1 MKKTLV
7 IAGLAVLST
16 TAFASKARLQA
27 LGQDGRASLFLDD
40 TRSVFLNPAKLN
52 TMSDYVT
59 AEWGTG
65 SRADD
70 SEAAPH
76 AEGGFF
82 KKSNAFAYGVYV
94 GNEYGTNNTVKDSDG
109 DAADTADFATT
120 DNVTE
125 FFLAGD
131 MGMKWGARFSF
142 SSNENK
148 PSTGIKKENSTMG
161 LGLGVEHGAIEAYTN
176 LVLKDESKGATA
188 AGDKFDAETGINAG
202 LSYGMNSMK
211 FYADYDKSGYK
222 ITDATGT
229 TSDVASSELA
239 VGVAKT
245 HEIAAG
251 STMFMDIRYNMTSWE
266 DKKAT
271 GTNDKEIDTTSL
283 PLTIGFE
290 TQATSWLTLRASVAQ
305 NIVIGDKE
313 TKKGNGDKTEET
325 VANSTSVNAGA
336 TFTFGKLMI
345 DGVVGNTSGSRT
357 GNVGTKNGVLTTDNL
372 MTRVAVSY
380 WF

>member
-59 AEWGTG
+59 AEWGT
-65 SRADD
+65 SANTVD

-82 KKSNAFAYGVYV
+82 KKSNSFAYGVYV
-94 GNEYGTNNTVKDSDG
+94 GNEYGAKNDKKTGASF
-109 DAADTADFATT
+109 AAT
-120 DNVTE
+120 DNVSE

-131 MGMKWGARFSF
+131 MGMKWGARFSY
-142 SSNENK
+142 SSNEDK
-148 PSTGIKKENSTMG
+148 PATGIKKENSTMG
-161 LGLGVEHGAIEAYTN
+161 LGLGIEHGAIEAYTN

-245 HEIAAG
+245 HEITAG
-251 STMFMDIRYNMTSWE
+251 STMFIDLRYLMSSWE
-266 DKKAT
+266 DKKVTAAAT
-271 GTNDKEIDTTSL
+271 AKKTEETTL

-290 TQATSWLTLRASVAQ
+290 TQATSWLTLRGSVVQ
-305 NIVIGDKE
+305 NIIIGDTE
-313 TKKGNGDKTEET
+313 TKYGDGAKKEATN
-325 VANSTSVNAGA
+325 ANSTAVNAGA
-336 TFTFGKLMI
+336 TLTFGKLMI
-345 DGVVGNTSGSRT
+345 DGVVGTTSNDRT
-357 GNVGTKNGVLTTDNL
+357 ATASANKGVLATDNL
-372 MTRVAVSY
+372 MTRVAVNY

>member
-16 TAFASKARLQA
+16 SAFASKARLQA

-40 TRSVFLNPAKLN
+40 SRSVFLNPAKLN
-52 TMSDYVT
+52 SMSDYVV
-59 AEWGTG
+59 AEWGT
-65 SRADD
+65 SASTAD

-82 KKSNAFAYGVYV
+82 KKSNSFSYGVYV
-94 GNEYGTNNTVKDSDG
+94 GNEYDTNNSTKS
-109 DAADTADFATT
+109 TANVATT

-125 FFLAGD
+125 LFLAGD

-176 LVLKDESKGATA
+176 ILLKDESKGGAA
-188 AGDKFDAETGINAG
+188 AGDKYDAETGINVGA
-202 LSYGMNSMK
+202 SYGMNGMK

-222 ITDATGT
+222 TTISNAITAEVTE
-229 TSDVASSELA
+229 SNIA

-251 STMFMDIRYNMTSWE
+251 STMFMDVRYNMNKE
-266 DKKAT
+266 ENKKAT
-271 GTNDKEIDTTSL
+271 GTSEKEVNTNTL
-283 PLTIGFE
+283 PLTVGFE
-290 TQATSWLTLRASVAQ
+290 TAATSWLTLRASVVQ
-305 NIVIGDKE
+305 NVVIGDKE
-313 TKKGNGDKTEET
+313 TKLANGSKTEET
-325 VANSTSVNAGA
+325 VANSTRVNAGA
-336 TFTFGKLMI
+336 TFTFGKLMV
-345 DGVVGNTSGSRT
+345 DGVIGTTDSSRT
-357 GNVGTKNGVLTTDNL
+357 GTVSATSKKGVLATDNL